1 MIVDDFNV
9 ARTAVLPIET
19 DSPLIVNS
27 DAVLTRPIT
36 RQFFESVTW
45 RGQQIAQVFRI
56 IQIKQLA
63 SRRTLNIVR

>member
-9 ARTAVLPIET
+9 ARTAVWPIET